1 MSGVYDY
8 PGAMWLLGASRGDGP
23 VLQAPI
29 ERMGR
34 EADSKALSRRAA
46 PPDVPEEIGY
56 TKRMQKLQLR
66 AELEIIP
73 SGKKLRDVLTHMEL
87 VELAAWC
94 VQVRDYILL
103 DRIVFAEK
111 LDPTTTIVNGDT
123 LAALL
128 EYDPRFDEGNKRY
141 ENTRALLAGEFINTI
156 YQHKFIALMLRMDR
170 GVLEKWT
177 QTPTFYT
184 KLVKD
189 YIKGVQ
195 DRKKAEAG
203 ARSS

>member
-8 PGAMWLLGASRGDGP
+8 PGATWLLGASRGDGP
-23 VLQAPI
+23 VLQAAI
-29 ERMGR
+29 EQMGR
-34 EADSKALSRRAA
+34 EADSKALSRSTA
-46 PPDVPEEIGY
+46 PPDVPKEIGY

-66 AELEIIP
+66 AELEIIR
-73 SGKKLRDVLTHMEL
+73 SGKKLRDVLTPT
-87 VELAAWC
+87 ELAELAIWC

-111 LDPTTTIVNGDT
+111 LDPTKRIFNGDT
-123 LAALL
+123 LAASL
-128 EYDPRFDEGNKRY
+128 EYDPRFDSGNERY
-141 ENTRALLAGEFINTI
+141 EKTRALLAGEFINTVF
-156 YQHKFIALMLRMDR
+156 QHKFIVLMLRLNKD
-170 GVLEKWT
+170 VLEKWT
-177 QTPTFYT
+177 KTPTFYT

-189 YIKGVQ
+189 YIEGVQ